1 MIKEVIKADGSI
13 EKFDLDKLSKWAKY
27 ASKVGGDWS
36 TLAIE
41 TFTKLPELC
50 HSKDI
55 HQAMIDVCYSKQ
67 DLVYSRVA
75 SRLETAQL
83 RKNIERHLHIKVNKA
98 TFKEIREVLLEK
110 GVWCK
115 DTIPEYSDNQE
126 QLFEELKQ
134 VDLESWQVSQWV
146 DKYLLKLNGTTVET
160 PTIAAIGIG
169 LGLHGD
175 TQDAYD
181 LARDIIYSRTNL
193 PTPVLNGIRNGD
205 FNGVS
210 CCVIS
215 AGDSV
220 ESIEVAQHL
229 AVRMTAKK
237 AGIGI
242 EFTTRSKNSK
252 VKGGRIK
259 HLGKHP
265 IYKHTDSGVKQFT
278 QETRGGSATV
288 GFTCIDPEVY
298 NIALWKSQ
306 RIDIEQRLDRLDYS
320 FIFNDAFLD
329 AVIHRKDW
337 YLFDYNDAKAVHA
350 AFYTHSIS
358 DYNFLVE
365 AHIKSGVKYEKVQA
379 LDLIKHALMIRQETG
394 RMYFFNVSRANTHT
408 PFKGVIRLSNL
419 CQEICLETTPYE
431 SMEDLYS
438 DVGNGETAFCSLG
451 AIVPVNIKDD
461 VEYERVAY
469 TLVKTIN
476 KLIVKCPKM
485 TKNHE
490 RTMLARMS
498 LGVGITGL
506 AEYLYKQGYDYGG
519 SEESLEFVSD
529 LAEKHCF
536 YLYKASQKL
545 SEETG
550 VEVKGV
556 DLDWLPVD
564 TKIGK
569 FNPKMDWES
578 IRGKPRVNS
587 VLIAHMPTE
596 SSAVASGVTNGLY
609 PPRKVI
615 INKKS
620 RKGVVQFICKGFKEG
635 ENLFAWDV
643 DNVILSRYYSAI
655 QDWTD
660 QGISADT
667 YFDPRK
673 FENGKKPLS
682 LLLKEWVAH
691 FKLGNKSMY
700 YVNTYDDDE
709 VSIFDL
715 IKTEEPS
722 LEECKSC
729 KL

>member
-27 ASKVGGDWS
+27 ATKVGGDWS
-36 TLAIE
+36 EIAIE
-41 TFTKLPELC
+41 TFTKLPELS

-55 HQAMIDVCYSKQ
+55 HQAMIDVCYAKQ

-83 RKNIERHLHIKVNKA
+83 RKNIERKFGIQVNKVS
-98 TFKEIREVLLEK
+98 FKEIRDALIDK

-115 DTIPEYSDNQE
+115 DTIPPYSEKQE

-134 VDLESWQVSQWV
+134 VDLESWQISQWS
-146 DKYLLKLNGTTVET
+146 DKYLLKFEDTVVET
-160 PTIAAIGIG
+160 PIIASIGIG

-181 LARDIIYSRTNL
+181 LASDIVNSRTNL

-237 AGIGI
+237 AGIGV
-242 EFTTRSKNSK
+242 EFTTRSKGSD
-252 VKGGRIK
+252 VKGGLIK
-259 HLGKHP
+259 HLGKHS
-265 IYKHTDSGVKQFT
+265 IYKHTDSGVKEFLQ
-278 QETRGGSATV
+278 QTRGGSATV

-329 AVIHRKDW
+329 AVVNRKDW
-337 YLFDYNDAKAVHA
+337 YLFDYNDDKAVHE
-350 AFYTHSIS
+350 AFYTHSVD
-358 DYNFLVE
+358 DYNSLVE
-365 AHIKSGVKYEKVQA
+365 EHIKSGVKHEKVQA
-379 LDLIKHALMIRQETG
+379 LDLLKHILMIRQETG
-394 RMYFFNVSRANTHT
+394 RMYLFNVSRANTHT
-408 PFKGVIRLSNL
+408 PFTGVIRLSNL
-419 CQEICLETTPYE
+419 CQEICLETVPYE
-431 SMEDLYS
+431 SMEALYN
-438 DVGNGETAFCSLG
+438 DVGEGETAFCSLG

-461 VEYERVAY
+461 IEYERVAY

-490 RTMLARMS
+490 RTMIARMS

-506 AEYLYKQGYDYGG
+506 AEYLYKQGYDYDG
-519 SEESLEFVSD
+519 SEKSLEFVSD
-529 LAEKHCF
+529 LSEKHCF

-545 SEETG
+545 SEEIG
-550 VEVKGV
+550 VQVEGV
-556 DLDWLPVD
+556 DLNWLPVD
-564 TKIGK
+564 TKVGK
-569 FNPKMDWES
+569 FTPKMNWES
-578 IRGKPRVNS
+578 LRGKPRVNS
-587 VLIAHMPTE
+587 VLVAHMPTE
-596 SSAVASGVTNGLY
+596 SSALASGVTNGLY
-609 PPRKVI
+609 PPRKRV

-620 RKGVVQFICKGFKEG
+620 RKGVVQFICKSFVVGK
-635 ENLFAWDV
+635 NLFAWDI
-643 DNVILSRYYSAI
+643 DNITLSRYYSAI

-673 FENGKKPLS
+673 FDGGKKPLS
-682 LLLKEWVAH
+682 LLLKECIAH
-691 FKLGNKSMY
+691 FRLGNKSMY
-700 YVNTYDDDE
+700 YVNTYDNDE
-709 VSIFDL
+709 ASVFNLTPETQEDC
-715 IKTEEPS
+715 E
-722 LEECKSC
+722 SC

>member
-1 MIKEVIKADGSI
+1 MIKEVIKANGSI
-13 EKFDLDKLSKWAKY
+13 EKFDLDKLSRWAKY

-83 RKNIERHLHIKVNKA
+83 RKNIERQLHIKVNKA

-115 DTIPEYSDNQE
+115 DTIPKYSENQE

-146 DKYLLKLNGTTVET
+146 DKYLLKLNGVTVET
-160 PTIAAIGIG
+160 PVIAAIGIG

-181 LARDIIYSRTNL
+181 LARDIVYSRTNL

-237 AGIGI
+237 AGIGV
-242 EFTTRSKNSK
+242 EFTTRSKGSD

-265 IYKHTDSGVKQFT
+265 IYKHTDSGVKEFL

-329 AVIHRKDW
+329 AVVNRKEW
-337 YLFDYNDAKAVHA
+337 YLFDYNDAKHLYK
-350 AFYTHSIS
+350 AFYVS
-358 DYNFLVE
+358 DVETYTKTVSQLV
-365 AHIKSGVKYEKVQA
+365 ADGVKHTKVQA
-379 LDLIKHALMIRQETG
+379 LDLIKHILMIRQETG
-394 RMYFFNVSRANTHT
+394 RMYFFNVSRANAHT
-408 PFKGVIRLSNL
+408 PFNGVIRLSNL

-431 SMEDLYS
+431 SMEDLYLDNGS
-438 DVGNGETAFCSLG
+438 GETAFCSLG
-451 AIVPVNIKDD
+451 ALVPVNIKDD
-461 VEYERVAY
+461 AEYKRVAY

-490 RTMLARMS
+490 RTMLERMS

-506 AEYLYKQGYDYGG
+506 AEYLYKQGYDYDG
-519 SEESLEFVSD
+519 SESSLEFVSD

-550 VEVKGV
+550 IEVKGV
-556 DLDWLPVD
+556 DLNWLPVD

-569 FNPKMDWES
+569 FSPKMDWES

-620 RKGVVQFICKGFKEG
+620 RKGVVQFICKGFEEG
-635 ENLFAWDV
+635 KNLLAWDI
-643 DNVILSRYYSAI
+643 DNITLSRYYSAV
-655 QDWTD
+655 QDWSD

-722 LEECKSC
+722 QEECESC

>member
-1 MIKEVIKADGSI
+1 MIKEVIKANGDI

-27 ASKVGGDWS
+27 ATKVGGDWS
-36 TLAIE
+36 EIAIE
-41 TFTKLPELC
+41 TFTKLPELS

-55 HQAMIDVCYSKQ
+55 HQAMIDVCYAKQ

-75 SRLETAQL
+75 ARLETAQL
-83 RKNIERHLHIKVNKA
+83 RKNIERKFGIQVNKVS
-98 TFKEIREVLLEK
+98 FKEIRDVLIDK

-115 DTIPEYSDNQE
+115 NTIPAYSEKQE
-126 QLFEELKQ
+126 ELFEELKQ
-134 VDLESWQVSQWV
+134 VDLESWQISQWS
-146 DKYLLKLNGTTVET
+146 DKYLLKFEDVVVET
-160 PTIAAIGIG
+160 PAIAAIGIG

-181 LARDIIYSRTNL
+181 LARDVIHSRTNL

-220 ESIEVAQHL
+220 ESIEVVQHL

-237 AGIGI
+237 AGIGV
-242 EFTTRSKNSK
+242 EFTTRSKGSD

-265 IYKHTDSGVKQFT
+265 IYKHTDSGVKEFT
-278 QETRGGSATV
+278 QESRGGSATV

-329 AVIHRKDW
+329 AVVNRKDW

-350 AFYTHSIS
+350 AFYTHSVS
-358 DYNFLVE
+358 DYNFLVD
-365 AHIKSGVKYEKVQA
+365 AMVQSGVKHTKVQA
-379 LDLIKHALMIRQETG
+379 LDLLKHILMIRQETG
-394 RMYFFNVSRANTHT
+394 RMYCFNVSRANTHT
-408 PFKGVIRLSNL
+408 PFLDVIKLSNL
-419 CQEICLETTPYE
+419 CQEICLPTKAYE
-431 SMEDLYS
+431 SMEELYL
-438 DVGNGETAFCSLG
+438 DKETDAETAFCSLG

-476 KLIVKCPKM
+476 TLIVKCPKM

-506 AEYLYKQGYDYGG
+506 AEYLYKKGYDYDG
-519 SEESLEFVSD
+519 SDESLEFVSD

-536 YLYKASQKL
+536 YLYVASQKL

-550 VEVKGV
+550 LQVEGV
-556 DLDWLPVD
+556 DLNWLPVD
-564 TKIGK
+564 TKVGK
-569 FNPKMDWES
+569 FTPKMDWES
-578 IRGKPRVNS
+578 LRGKPRVNS
-587 VLIAHMPTE
+587 VLVAHMPTE
-596 SSAVASGVTNGLY
+596 SSALASGVTNGLY
-609 PPRKVI
+609 PPRKRV

-620 RKGVVQFICKGFKEG
+620 RKGVVQFICKDFVVGK
-635 ENLFAWDV
+635 NLLAWDI
-643 DNVILSRYYSAI
+643 DNVTLSRYYSAV

-667 YFDPRK
+667 YVDLRK
-673 FENGKKPLS
+673 YEGGKKPLS

-691 FKLGNKSMY
+691 FRLGNKSMY
-700 YVNTYDDDE
+700 YVNTYDNDE
-709 VSIFDL
+709 ASVFDL
-715 IKTEEPS
+715 APETEEDC
-722 LEECKSC
+722 ESC